1 MGPEN
6 KSNRIYLFDNL
17 KFFLIATVVVGHFAD
32 EAYGKSGFF
41 KMIFMFIYAF
51 HMPLFLFCSG
61 LFHSNKDVFIKAFK
75 YIGVG
80 YAAKIVMS
88 LSRLMLSGR
97 MSFRLLEDT
106 ELPWY
111 MFVMAIYI
119 VATYLLRNVDK
130 RYLLAFAVVTAL
142 FAGYDKNVGDYL
154 YLSRAIVFYPFYLCG
169 QMVTK
174 KDIIR
179 LNRSKPLKAAAAVI
193 LAGWLVLCLVR
204 TDLVTALRPLFTGRN
219 SYAVAEMFVKWGFLY
234 RALCY
239 AITLLISVSVI
250 CLMPDKRLPLITDF
264 GSRTL
269 QVYYWHYPVI
279 RVLQKLG
286 VQAAL
291 MGSVAGKIS
300 WVLIGVVLTFILS
313 LKPFSFPVKQIFRYC
328 RLVPDKPVMAETK

>member
-142 FAGYDKNVGDYL
+142 FAGYDNAP
-154 YLSRAIVFYPFYLCG
+154 S
-169 QMVTK
+169 
-174 KDIIR
+174 
-179 LNRSKPLKAAAAVI
+179 
-193 LAGWLVLCLVR
+193 
-204 TDLVTALRPLFTGRN
+204 
-219 SYAVAEMFVKWGFLY
+219 
-234 RALCY
+234 
-239 AITLLISVSVI
+239 TLLAKVAHIEGFSVNPFTMQNEQTFVLFNYNERDI
-250 CLMPDKRLPLITDF
+250 NDKCIGRI
-264 GSRTL
+264 
-269 QVYYWHYPVI
+269 I
-279 RVLQKLG
+279 
-286 VQAAL
+286 
-291 MGSVAGKIS
+291 KI
-300 WVLIGVVLTFILS
+300 
-313 LKPFSFPVKQIFRYC
+313 
-328 RLVPDKPVMAETK
+328 